1 MRKMPRKGKKEKYFK
16 NLSEIP
22 EQNREKKETS
32 FPFDIPDFETL
43 LKKQGYAL
51 AGRHSAVKTC
61 LWLRHAMNGQGF
73 CYKSKF
79 YGVQS
84 HRCLQMTPTLMCN
97 QSCLFCWRPT
107 EVPVP
112 SPADWDLPEKIVEE
126 SIACQRKLLTG
137 FGGSPNSLKERW
149 TEGNEPNNV
158 AISLSGEPTF
168 YPYLPE
174 LIEEYKKRGFTTFL
188 VTNGT
193 VPEMLAKV
201 FPSQL
206 YMSLDAP
213 DFETYLKV
221 CKPKSPELWEKINQ
235 SLFLLKEKKSGGNS
249 RTVIRTTLVKGVNM
263 FNPEGYAELIKMA
276 SPDFVEIKAYMHLG
290 FSRLRLERSAMPS
303 HEEVM
308 QFSREVAMHLGY
320 KIADESEISRVVLLS
335 KDGKKSPV
343 KPFDYKTLMA
353 NGSN

>member
-1 MRKMPRKGKKEKYFK
+1 MRRMPPEEKNEDFIDIASEVQQEKPNKK
-16 NLSEIP
+16 
-22 EQNREKKETS
+22 QTS

-97 QSCLFCWRPT
+97 QRCLFCWRPT

-112 SPADWDLPEKIVEE
+112 VPEGWDSPEKIVEE
-126 SIACQRKLLTG
+126 SIACQRKLITG
-137 FGGSPNSLKERW
+137 FGGSPNAIKERW
-149 TEGNEPNNV
+149 IESSEPNNV

-174 LIEEYKKRGFTTFL
+174 LIKEYENRGFTTFL

-193 VPEMLAKV
+193 IPEMLAKV

-213 DFETYLKV
+213 DLETYLKV
-221 CKPKSPELWEKINQ
+221 CQPKSAALWEKINE
-235 SLFLLKEKKSGGNS
+235 SLSLMKQKNS
-249 RTVIRTTLVKGVNM
+249 RTVIRTTLVKGENM
-263 FNPEGYAELIKMA
+263 FKPEGYAELIKKA

-290 FSRLRLERSAMPS
+290 FSRLRLDRSAMPT
-303 HEEVM
+303 HVEVLEFA
-308 QFSREVAMHLGY
+308 QTLAKYLGY
-320 KIADESEISRVVLLS
+320 EIADESEISRVVLLS

-343 KPFDYKTLMA
+343 KKIPDL
-353 NGSN
+353 G

>member
-1 MRKMPRKGKKEKYFK
+1 MPLEERKEEKENSGENFP
-16 NLSEIP
+16 EIP
-22 EQNREKKETS
+22 EENRGEEQS
-32 FPFDIPDFETL
+32 SLPFDIPDFATL

-61 LWLRHAMNGQGF
+61 LWLRKAMNDEGF

-84 HRCLQMTPTLMCN
+84 HRCLQMTPTLICN
-97 QSCLFCWRPT
+97 QRCLFCWRPT

-112 SPADWDLPEKIVEE
+112 APGEWDSPEKIVEE
-126 SIACQRKLLTG
+126 SIACQRKLITG
-137 FGGSPNSLKERW
+137 FGGSPNALRERW
-149 TEGNEPNNV
+149 LEGNEPNNV

-174 LIEEYKKRGFTTFL
+174 LIEEYEKRGFTTFL

-193 VPEMLAKV
+193 VPSMLAKV
-201 FPSQL
+201 NPSQL

-213 DFETYLKV
+213 DLKTYLRV
-221 CKPKSPELWEKINQ
+221 CQPKSPALWDRINE
-235 SLFLLKEKKSGGNS
+235 SLDIMKDKCS
-249 RTVIRTTLVKGVNM
+249 RTVIRTTLVKGENI
-263 FNPEGYAELIKMA
+263 FNPKGYAELIKRA

-290 FSRLRLERSAMPS
+290 FSRLRLDRSAMPT
-303 HEEVM
+303 HEEVLE
-308 QFSREVAMHLGY
+308 FSKELAKHLGY
-320 KIADESEISRVVLLS
+320 EIADESEISRVVLLS

-343 KPFDYKTLMA
+343 KKISCQD
-353 NGSN
+353 